1 MAVNSKKSFVL
12 KPRSS
17 KNWKQKLHEIIYEAD
32 TPAGKLFDIILLI
45 LILISV
51 LVVML
56 ETVVPI
62 QAVYGDTFNMIE
74 WIITILFTIE
84 YVLRIIT
91 VKSPWKY
98 IFSWY
103 GIIDLIATLPKYLGL
118 FIGNTQALLALRSL
132 RLLRVFTI
140 LKLARYIGASN
151 ELIKAIKNSKAK
163 IGVFIFAVI
172 ILSIVLG
179 TCMYLIE
186 GTSDSGFTSIPKS
199 IYWVVVTMTTVGYG
213 DIAPATPL
221 GQFFATIVMIMGYGI
236 IAVPTGIVSSEYTSS
251 AKINTNTQ
259 VCSNCN
265 QTKHHDNAKFCHE
278 CGQPL

>member
-1 MAVNSKKSFVL
+1 MNRKPSKH
-12 KPRSS
+12 
-17 KNWKQKLHEIIYEAD
+17 WKKKLHEIIYEAD

-56 ETVVPI
+56 ETVAPI
-62 QAVYGDTFNMIE
+62 QAIYGNLFNIIE
-74 WIITILFTIE
+74 WVITILFTVE
-84 YVLRIIT
+84 YILRIIT

-103 GIIDLIATLPKYLGL
+103 GIIDLAATLPKYLGL

-140 LKLARYIGASN
+140 LKLVRYIGASN
-151 ELIKAIKNSKAK
+151 ELIKAIKSSKAK
-163 IGVFIFAVI
+163 IGVFIFVVI

-179 TCMYLIE
+179 TGMYLIE
-186 GTSDSGFTSIPKS
+186 GNSDSGFTSIPKS

-213 DIAPATPL
+213 DIAPVTAL
-221 GQFFATIVMIMGYGI
+221 GQFFAAIVMIMGYGI
-236 IAVPTGIVSSEYTSS
+236 IAVPTGIVSSEYSNS
-251 AKINTNTQ
+251 KKYNINTQ
-259 VCSNCN
+259 VCNNCN
-265 QTKHHDNAKFCHE
+265 ENNHDDKANFCHQ
-278 CGQPL
+278 CGEKI

>member
-1 MAVNSKKSFVL
+1 MTL
-12 KPRSS
+12 KPK
-17 KNWKQKLHEIIYEAD
+17 KNWKERLHEIIYEAD
-32 TPAGKLFDIILLI
+32 TPAGKLFDVLLLI

-56 ETVVPI
+56 ETVAPL
-62 QAVYGDTFNMIE
+62 QKVYGEFFNTIE
-74 WIITILFTIE
+74 WVITILFTIE
-84 YVLRIIT
+84 YILRIIT

-140 LKLARYIGASN
+140 LKLVRYIGASN
-151 ELIKAIKNSKAK
+151 ELIRAIKNSKAK
-163 IGVFIFAVI
+163 IGVFIFVVV

-179 TCMYLIE
+179 TFMYLIE
-186 GTSDSGFTSIPKS
+186 GSSDSGFTSIPKS

-213 DIAPATPL
+213 DIAPVTAL

-236 IAVPTGIVSSEYTSS
+236 IAVPTGIVSSEYNDV
-251 AKINTNTQ
+251 KKMITNTQ
-259 VCSNCN
+259 VCHHCNESN
-265 QTKHHDNAKFCHE
+265 HDNNAKHCHQ
-278 CGQPL
+278 CGNTL

>member
-1 MAVNSKKSFVL
+1 MNPKKS
-12 KPRSS
+12 
-17 KNWKQKLHEIIYEAD
+17 NHWKQKLHEIIYEAD
-32 TPAGKLFDIILLI
+32 TPAGKLFDVILLV

-56 ETVVPI
+56 ETVSSI
-62 QAVYGDTFNMIE
+62 QLVYGDLFNTIE

-84 YVLRIIT
+84 YILRIIT
-91 VKSPWKY
+91 VSSPKKY

-103 GIIDLIATLPKYLGL
+103 GIIDLMATLPKYLGL
-118 FIGNTQALLALRSL
+118 FIVNTQALLALRSL

-151 ELIKAIKNSKAK
+151 ELLKAIKNSKAK
-163 IGVFIFAVI
+163 IGVFIFAVL

-179 TCMYLIE
+179 TFMYLIE
-186 GTSDSGFTSIPKS
+186 SEADSGFTSIPKS

-213 DIAPATPL
+213 DIAPVTAL

-236 IAVPTGIVSSEYTSS
+236 IAVPTGIVSSEYTTAS
-251 AKINTNTQ
+251 KINTNTQ
-259 VCSNCN
+259 VCRNCN
-265 QTKHHDNAKFCHE
+265 ENKHQDTAKFCYQ
-278 CGQPL
+278 CGEKL